1 MELPEALKKYNFA
14 PLPPRIYRQD
24 EEQENQKKETGRYDV
39 QCQICGRMGAMSL
52 EDMKKH
58 AETHGLPESD
68 QIGR

>member
-39 QCQICGRMGAMSL
+39 LAGEARGKNLRKEPAPDG
-52 EDMKKH
+52 E
-58 AETHGLPESD
+58 PYP
-68 QIGR
+68 